1 MLEGAMTSHVV
12 NLPPDLQAKVEDRI
26 ASGAAADAVDVV
38 RAGLEALDA
47 ADAAKLEAVRAK
59 VARAL
64 ADPRPSIPAE
74 EAFGRVDALLDSLAR
89 R

>member
-1 MLEGAMTSHVV
+1 MMSKALT
-12 NLPPDLQAKVEDRI
+12 LPPDLVAKVEERI

-59 VARAL
+59 IARAL
-64 ADPRPSIPAE
+64 DDPRPSVPAE
-74 EAFGRVDALLDSLAR
+74 EAFDRVDALLDALAR